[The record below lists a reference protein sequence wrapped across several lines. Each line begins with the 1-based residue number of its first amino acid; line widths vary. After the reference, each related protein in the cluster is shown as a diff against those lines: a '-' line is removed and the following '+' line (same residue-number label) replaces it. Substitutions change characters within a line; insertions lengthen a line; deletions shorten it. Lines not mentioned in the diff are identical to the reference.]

1 VAEMPRQ
8 RLLHVV
14 TFLQVFALSICG
26 MAAAPLGRPIPS
38 RSASYPPSLYPTALQ
53 QAAAAAQAQPQ
64 GGQVV
69 GDYILGEEDEVEI
82 SVYGNDDLEK
92 TQAVRPGGYIT
103 FPLVGSIRASGR
115 TPEQLREEI
124 AGLLSSNVRN
134 PQVTVIVKAYNSRKV
149 SVLGEVKAPGLQRV
163 SSNISVLEALS
174 RAGGMNED
182 ADLRGTL
189 VLRGQQIV
197 PVDFTRLLKQG
208 DPTQNIPLQ
217 PGDVIL
223 VPNLNEKKVFVLGQ
237 VRAPQV
243 VSLTPNLSVV
253 EALSRAGGL
262 TDDAD
267 LSGAMVVRS
276 GSALPVSFD
285 KLMHGSDLSQNIR
298 LQPDDTILIPDIR
311 DKKVFVLGT
320 VRSPLVATLKPGTT
334 LVEAISMAGGFADGA
349 RTSNI
354 LVVRG
359 GLGNPTLMTVN
370 FNNIVDGR
378 PEAPNAPLESGDIVY
393 VPRTAISNAARF
405 FQDISSIITP
415 FVLAETGYIF
425 AARTG
430 IVQQPIVVAP
440 Q

>member
-1 VAEMPRQ
+1 MNPPPTVVLKIVALIQACALATSGVAFAEVR
-8 RLLHVV
+8 HV
-14 TFLQVFALSICG
+14 TNAQSDPLSF
-26 MAAAPLGRPIPS
+26 
-38 RSASYPPSLYPTALQ
+38 
-53 QAAAAAQAQPQ
+53 AAQAQAPAQ
-64 GGQVV
+64 APAEIPAN
-69 GDYILGEEDEVEI
+69 DYVLGEEDEIEI

-115 TPEQLREEI
+115 TPEQLREQI
-124 AGLLSSNVRN
+124 TSQLSAYVRN
-134 PQVTVIVKAYNSRKV
+134 PQVTVIVRAYNSRKV
-149 SVLGEVKAPGLQRV
+149 SVLGEVKAPGLHRI

-237 VRAPQV
+237 VRTPQV
-243 VSLTPNLSVV
+243 VPLAPNLSVI
-253 EALSRAGGL
+253 EAISRAGGL

-285 KLMHGSDLSQNIR
+285 RLMRGSDLSQNIL
-298 LQPDDTILIPDIR
+298 LQADDTILVPNIK
-311 DKKVFVLGT
+311 DKKVFILGT

-370 FNNIVDGR
+370 FNDIVDGR
-378 PEAPNAPLESGDIVY
+378 PEKPNTLLESGDIVY
-393 VPRTAISNAARF
+393 VPRTAISNVARF
-405 FQDISSIITP
+405 FQDISSIVTP
-415 FVLAETGYIF
+415 FVLAESGYII
-425 AARTG
+425 ASRTG
-430 IVQQPIVVAP
+430 TVQNVVVAP

>member
-1 VAEMPRQ
+1 MNPLPTVALKIVALLQAYALATSGVAFAAVGHGSHPR
-8 RLLHVV
+8 
-14 TFLQVFALSICG
+14 IG
-26 MAAAPLGRPIPS
+26 PLPF
-38 RSASYPPSLYPTALQ
+38 
-53 QAAAAAQAQPQ
+53 AAQAQAPTQ
-64 GGQVV
+64 DPETQD
-69 GDYILGEEDEVEI
+69 DYILGEEDEIEI
-82 SVYGNDDLEK
+82 SVYGNEDLEK

-115 TPEQLREEI
+115 TPEQLREQI
-124 AGLLSSNVRN
+124 TAQLSTYVRN
-134 PQVTVIVKAYNSRKV
+134 PQVAVIVRAYNSRKV
-149 SVLGEVKAPGLQRV
+149 SVLGEVKTPGLHRI

-174 RAGGMNED
+174 RSGGMSEN

-237 VRAPQV
+237 VRTPQV
-243 VSLTPNLSVV
+243 VSLTPDLSVV

-262 TDDAD
+262 TEEAD

-285 KLMHGSDLSQNIR
+285 KLMHGNDLSQNIR

-370 FNNIVDGR
+370 FNDIVDGR
-378 PEAPNAPLESGDIVY
+378 PEVPNALLESGDIVY
-393 VPRTAISNAARF
+393 VPRTAISNVARF

-415 FVLAETGYIF
+415 FVLVESGYIIGV
-425 AARTG
+425 RGTG
-430 IVQQPIVVAP
+430 AVQSNIVVAP
-440 Q
+440 

>member
-1 VAEMPRQ
+1 MAEMPHQCWRGARRALQ
-8 RLLHVV
+8 VLALV
-14 TFLQVFALSICG
+14 QVFALPALDGEAI
-26 MAAAPLGRPIPS
+26 PVPIVQV
-38 RSASYPPSLYPTALQ
+38 L
-53 QAAAAAQAQPQ
+53 AAQAQPQ
-64 GGQVV
+64 APPQPQSDTIV
-69 GDYILGEEDEVEI
+69 GDYILGEEDEIEI
-82 SVYGNDDLEK
+82 SVYGNEDLEK
-92 TQAVRPGGYIT
+92 TQAVRPGGFIT
-103 FPLVGSIRASGR
+103 FPLVGSLRASGR
-115 TPEQLREEI
+115 TPEELREQLT
-124 AGLLSSNVRN
+124 GQLSTYIRN
-134 PQVTVIVKAYNSRKV
+134 PQVTVIVRTYNSRKI
-149 SVLGEVKAPGLQRV
+149 SVLGQVKAPGLHRII
-163 SSNISVLEALS
+163 SNISVLEALS

-197 PVDFTRLLKQG
+197 PVDFTRLLKFG
-208 DPTQNIPLQ
+208 DAGQNVPLQ

-223 VPNLNEKKVFVLGQ
+223 VPSINEKKVFVLGQ
-237 VRAPQV
+237 VRTPQV
-243 VSLTPNLSVV
+243 VPLTPDLSVV
-253 EALSRAGGL
+253 EAISRAGGL
-262 TDDAD
+262 TEDAD

-276 GSALPVSFD
+276 GNALPVSFD
-285 KLMHGSDLSQNIR
+285 RLMRGSDLSQNIL
-298 LQPDDTILIPDIR
+298 LQTDDTILVPNIK

-370 FNNIVDGR
+370 FNDIVDAH
-378 PEAPNAPLESGDIVY
+378 PEAPNTLLESGDIVY
-393 VPRTAISNAARF
+393 VPRTAISNVARF

-425 AARTG
+425 ASRAG
-430 IVQQPIVVAP
+430 SVQQPIVVAP